1 MLEQLIDNAQKLPD
15 YDLASWKP
23 VFNGDMDLVITAN
36 GDWYHQGTAI
46 VRPKIKQLFARL
58 LQRQANGDYWII
70 TPVEAFRIT
79 VQDLPFIIVSADYV
93 EKNGLNLWQFTT
105 NMGDIVDLHQADQ
118 LVVTYDSEQPQPK
131 LFIRKGL
138 WGRINRPVFYQLALA
153 SKVIESAQGDFAQLT
168 SGVHQYNIGPL

>member
-23 VFNGDMDLVITAN
+23 LFNGDMDLVITAN

-105 NMGDIVDLHQADQ
+105 NMGDVVDLHQADQ

-138 WGRINRPVFYQLALA
+138 WGRINRPVFL
-153 SKVIESAQGDFAQLT
+153 SACV
-168 SGVHQYNIGPL
+168 S